1 MRAEEA
7 LRHMGVDP
15 RITMVMDERQ
25 RMEERRHVAAILGDM
40 GDQSKVPSIELPLAG
55 GIFRFRLT
63 ELELALLELGYSH
76 PASETRTKAPP
87 IRVSDAYARLLRGRY
102 EVDGEDVGVPG
113 AAGFSVIEM
122 NAVTR
127 MALLGGGGGVL
138 DGKAVSW
145 KDRDVDAFL
154 AKHVYPLPLI
164 DRWNLAVAA
173 LGVRMQGAVAP
184 GAGTDG

>member
-1 MRAEEA
+1 MNADDAMRRMGCDPRIARLLAQKRRAEE
-7 LRHMGVDP
+7 L
-15 RITMVMDERQ
+15 Q
-25 RMEERRHVAAILGDM
+25 HVAAILGDI

-55 GIFRFRLT
+55 GIFCFRLT
-63 ELELALLELGYSH
+63 ELELALLELGYGH
-76 PASETRTKAPP
+76 PISDRGTKAPP

-127 MALLGGGGGVL
+127 MALLGGGGGML

-145 KDRDVDAFL
+145 EDRDVDAFM
-154 AKHVYPLPLI
+154 AKHVYPLPMI

-184 GAGTDG
+184 GAGIDG

>member
-1 MRAEEA
+1 MNA
-7 LRHMGVDP
+7 VDP
-15 RITMVMDERQ
+15 RITQMWTEKQ
-25 RMEERRHVAAILGDM
+25 RMEEQMHVASITGQL
-40 GDQSKVPSIELPLAG
+40 GDQSKVPLIELPLAG
-55 GIFRFRLT
+55 GSFRFRLT
-63 ELELALLELGYSH
+63 ELELTLLELGYPH

-122 NAVTR
+122 NAITR

-138 DGKAVSW
+138 DGKPISW
-145 KDRDVDAFL
+145 KDCDVDAFMV
-154 AKHVYPLPLI
+154 KYVYPLPLI